1 MKYISVLLTTGQWCI
16 MTKNG
21 IQWNIGTVVEVQ
33 QQQQRKLQQFPLL
46 ENRPLQGQH
55 QVST

>member
-1 MKYISVLLTTGQWCI
+1 MKYISVLLTIGQWCI

-21 IQWNIGTVVEVQ
+21 IQWNIGIEVEVQ
-33 QQQQRKLQQFPLL
+33 QQRKHQQFQLL
-46 ENRPLQGQH
+46 ENQPLQSQH